1 MDNRI
6 ENFDIRI
13 IIVET
18 WIFQSEASMK
28 VVVIGAQWGDEGK
41 GKIVDYLANEAQII
55 VRYAGGANAGHTI
68 VIGDEEYALHLIPSG
83 VLYPDKMVV
92 LGAGMVID
100 PTALFAELDMLEKRG
115 IDTTG
120 RVFISDR
127 AHIVLPRYIQID
139 KERDAARKKPIGTTG
154 RGIGITY
161 SMKSDR
167 DGIRIADLMWKEKMV
182 ELDQGDRDYLA
193 PYIDRLLAMSIDLS
207 TYLFHHKNAQILFEG
222 AQGTLLDLDLGTY
235 PYVSSGMSCAAGAA
249 VGGCV
254 GPRALDKVLG
264 VFKAYSTRVGNGP
277 FPSEFAGDSEDALCK
292 FVRETGREYGVT
304 TGRPRRCGYLDL
316 VALRYACLTNSIDA
330 LVMTHLD
337 VYDTL
342 DEIKACVAYRVGD
355 TVVETFP
362 AGVEALNAA
371 KPVLRTFKGW
381 KKNLSGCLTYE
392 EFPVEAME
400 YIEFI
405 ERFCETPID
414 IVSVGYDRK
423 ETIIRKSPWGV
434 RG

>member
-1 MDNRI
+1 
-6 ENFDIRI
+6 
-13 IIVET
+13 
-18 WIFQSEASMK
+18 MK

-55 VRYAGGANAGHTI
+55 VRFSGGANAGHTI
-68 VIGDEEYALHLIPSG
+68 VIGNEEYALHLIPSG
-83 VLYPDKMVV
+83 ILYPDKMVI

-100 PTALFAELDMLEKRG
+100 PVAFFKELAMLDDRG

-127 AHIVLPRYIQID
+127 AHIVLPRYIEID
-139 KERDAARKKPIGTTG
+139 KKKDTRRKQPIGTTG

-161 SMKSDR
+161 SMKSER
-167 DGIRIADLMWKEKMV
+167 DGIRIADLAWKEKLD
-182 ELDQGDRDYLA
+182 ELEAADREFLA
-193 PYIDRLLAMSIDLS
+193 PYTERLLDISIDLS
-207 TYLFHHKNAQILFEG
+207 TYLVHRKNSQILFEG

-249 VGGCV
+249 IGGCV

-277 FPSEFAGDSEDALCK
+277 FPSEFDTDSEDELCR
-292 FVRETGREYGVT
+292 FVRDTGREYGVT

-316 VALRYACLTNSIDA
+316 VALRYACLTNSIDS

-342 DEIKACVAYRVGD
+342 DEIKACIAYRID
-355 TVVETFP
+355 DKMVETFP
-362 AGVEALNAA
+362 ASIEALNHA
-371 KPVLRTFKGW
+371 KPVLRTFPGW
-381 KKNLSGCLTYE
+381 KQSLANALTYE
-392 EFPVEAME
+392 EFPMMAME
-400 YIEFI
+400 YIKFI

-423 ETIIRKSPWGV
+423 ETIIRKSPWTK
-434 RG
+434 

>member
-1 MDNRI
+1 L
-6 ENFDIRI
+6 
-13 IIVET
+13 
-18 WIFQSEASMK
+18 K

-68 VIGDEEYALHLIPSG
+68 VIGGEEYALHLIPAG
-83 VLYPDKMVV
+83 VFYPDKITV

-100 PTALFAELDMLEKRG
+100 PKAMFDEIKMLEDRG

-120 RVFISDR
+120 RILVSDR

-139 KERDAARKKPIGTTG
+139 KERDVARKKPIGTTG
-154 RGIGITY
+154 RGIGISY
-161 SMKSDR
+161 SMKCER
-167 DGIRIADLMWKEKMV
+167 GGIRIADLAWKDKMD
-182 ELDQGDRDYLA
+182 ELDRADRDFLS
-193 PYIDRLLAMSIDLS
+193 PYIDKLLAMSIDLS
-207 TYLFHHKNAQILFEG
+207 SYLMYRKNSQVLFEG
-222 AQGTLLDLDLGTY
+222 AQGALLDLDLGTY

-249 VGGCV
+249 IGGCV

-277 FPSEFAGDSEDALCK
+277 LPSEFDPNSEDELCRY
-292 FVRETGREYGVT
+292 VRETGREYGVT

-316 VALRYACLTNSIDA
+316 VSLRYACLSNSIDS

-337 VYDTL
+337 VYDTF
-342 DEIKACVAYRVGD
+342 DEIRACVGYRIGGKI
-355 TVVETFP
+355 VETFP
-362 AGVEALNAA
+362 ASIEDLNKA
-371 KPVLRTFKGW
+371 KPVLRSFTGW
-381 KKNLSGCLTYE
+381 KKNLSNALSYE
-392 EFPVEAME
+392 DFPIQAME

-405 ERFCETPID
+405 ERYCETPID

-423 ETIIRKSPWGV
+423 ATIIRKSPWL
-434 RG
+434 R

>member
-1 MDNRI
+1 
-6 ENFDIRI
+6 
-13 IIVET
+13 
-18 WIFQSEASMK
+18 MK

-55 VRYAGGANAGHTI
+55 VRFSGGANAGHTI
-68 VIGDEEYALHLIPSG
+68 VIGDQQYALHLIPSG
-83 VLYPDKMVV
+83 ILYPDKMVI

-100 PTALFAELDMLEKRG
+100 PVALFTEIKMLQDRG
-115 IDTTG
+115 IDTSG
-120 RVFISDR
+120 RILISDR

-139 KERDAARKKPIGTTG
+139 KERDEARKKPIGTTG

-167 DGIRIADLMWKEKMV
+167 DGIRLADLSWKEKMD
-182 ELDQGDRDYLA
+182 ELDKADLDFLA
-193 PYIDRLLAMSIDLS
+193 PYLDRLEAMSIDLS
-207 TYLFHHKNAQILFEG
+207 AFLVHHKNSQILFEG

-249 VGGCV
+249 IGGCV

-277 FPSEFAGDSEDALCK
+277 FPSEFDPSGEDELCK

-316 VALRYACLTNSIDA
+316 VALRYACLTNSIDS

-342 DEIKACVAYRVGD
+342 DEIKACVAYRLGD
-355 TVVETFP
+355 KMIENFP
-362 AGVEALNAA
+362 ASIAALNSAT
-371 KPVLRTFKGW
+371 PVLRTFPGW
-381 KKNLSGCLTYE
+381 KKTLSNALTYE
-392 EFPVEAME
+392 EFPIAAME

-405 ERFCETPID
+405 ERFCETPIH

-423 ETIIRKSPWGV
+423 ETIIRKSPWTI
-434 RG
+434 

>member
-1 MDNRI
+1 VN
-6 ENFDIRI
+6 
-13 IIVET
+13 
-18 WIFQSEASMK
+18 

-41 GKIVDYLANEAQII
+41 GKIVDYLAKEAQII
-55 VRYAGGANAGHTI
+55 VRFSGGANAGHTI
-68 VIGDEEYALHLIPSG
+68 VIGDEQYALHLIPSG
-83 VLYPDKMVV
+83 ILYPDKMVV

-100 PTALFAELDMLEKRG
+100 PVALFSELTMLQNRG

-139 KERDAARKKPIGTTG
+139 KERDLARKKPIGTTG

-167 DGIRIADLMWKEKMV
+167 DGIRIADLFWKEKMQ
-182 ELDQGDRDYLA
+182 ELDGADRDFLE
-193 PYIDRLLAMSIDLS
+193 PFLGRLEAMSIDLAS
-207 TYLFHHKNAQILFEG
+207 FLMHRKNAQVLFEG

-235 PYVSSGMSCAAGAA
+235 PYVSSGTSCAAGAA
-249 VGGCV
+249 IGGCV
-254 GPRALDKVLG
+254 GPRRLDKILG

-277 FPSEFAGDSEDALCK
+277 FPSEFDADSEDELCR
-292 FVRETGREYGVT
+292 FIRETGREYGVT

-316 VALRYACLTNSIDA
+316 VALRYACLTNSIDS

-342 DEIKACVAYRVGD
+342 DEIRACIAYRIGD
-355 TVVETFP
+355 RIVESFP
-362 AGVEALNAA
+362 ASIEALNSA
-371 KPVLRTFKGW
+371 KPVLRSFSGW
-381 KKNLSGCLTYE
+381 KKSLSSSLTYE
-392 EFPVEAME
+392 EFPLAAME

-414 IVSVGYDRK
+414 VVSVGYDRK
-423 ETIIRKSPWGV
+423 ETIIRKSPWTK
-434 RG
+434 

>member
-1 MDNRI
+1 
-6 ENFDIRI
+6 
-13 IIVET
+13 
-18 WIFQSEASMK
+18 MK

-55 VRYAGGANAGHTI
+55 VRFSGGANAGHTI
-68 VIGDEEYALHLIPSG
+68 VIGDQQYALHLIPSG
-83 VLYPDKMVV
+83 ILYPDKMVI

-100 PTALFAELDMLEKRG
+100 PVALFTEIKMLNDRG

-120 RVFISDR
+120 RILISDR

-139 KERDAARKKPIGTTG
+139 KDRDAARKKPIGTTG

-167 DGIRIADLMWKEKMV
+167 DGIRLADLSWKEKMD
-182 ELDQGDRDYLA
+182 ELDQSDLDFLTPYL
-193 PYIDRLLAMSIDLS
+193 DRLEAMTIDLS
-207 TYLFHHKNAQILFEG
+207 AFLVHHKNSQILFEG

-277 FPSEFAGDSEDALCK
+277 FPSEFDPNGEDELCK

-316 VALRYACLTNSIDA
+316 VALRYACLTNSIDS

-342 DEIKACVAYRVGD
+342 DEIKACIAYRLGD
-355 TVVETFP
+355 KMIENFP
-362 AGVEALNAA
+362 ASIGALNSAT
-371 KPVLRTFKGW
+371 PVLRTFPGW
-381 KKNLSGCLTYE
+381 KKKLSNALTYE
-392 EFPVEAME
+392 EFPVAAME

-405 ERFCETPID
+405 ERFCETPIH

-423 ETIIRKSPWGV
+423 ETIIRKSPWTK
-434 RG
+434 

>member
-1 MDNRI
+1 MN
-6 ENFDIRI
+6 
-13 IIVET
+13 
-18 WIFQSEASMK
+18 

-41 GKIVDYLANEAQII
+41 GKIVDYLAGEAQII
-55 VRYAGGANAGHTI
+55 VRFSGGANAGHTI
-68 VIGDEEYALHLIPSG
+68 VIGDQQYALHLIPSG
-83 VLYPDKMVV
+83 VLYNDKKVI

-100 PTALFAELDMLEKRG
+100 PVALESELKMLEERG
-115 IDTTG
+115 IDTAG

-127 AHIVLPRYIQID
+127 AHIVLPRYIEID
-139 KERDAARKKPIGTTG
+139 KQRDLARKKPIGTTG

-167 DGIRIADLMWKEKMV
+167 DGIRIADLEWEEKMS
-182 ELDQGDRDYLA
+182 ELDRADRDFLR
-193 PYIDRLLAMSIDLS
+193 PYTEKLKSMSVDISVFLN
-207 TYLFHHKNAQILFEG
+207 HHRNSHTLFEG

-249 VGGCV
+249 VGGAV
-254 GPRALDKVLG
+254 GPRNLDKVLG

-277 FPSEFAGDSEDALCK
+277 FPSEFDGQSEDALCR

-316 VALRYACLTNSIDA
+316 VALRYACLTNSIDS

-342 DEIKACVAYRVGD
+342 DEIKACVAYRIGD
-355 TVVETFP
+355 KMVEDFP
-362 AGVEALNAA
+362 ASVAALNAA
-371 KPVLRTFKGW
+371 KPVLRSFPGW
-381 KKNLSGCLTYE
+381 RKPLSNALTYD
-392 EFPVEAME
+392 EFPVRAME

-423 ETIIRKSPWGV
+423 ETIIRKSPWT
-434 RG
+434 RS